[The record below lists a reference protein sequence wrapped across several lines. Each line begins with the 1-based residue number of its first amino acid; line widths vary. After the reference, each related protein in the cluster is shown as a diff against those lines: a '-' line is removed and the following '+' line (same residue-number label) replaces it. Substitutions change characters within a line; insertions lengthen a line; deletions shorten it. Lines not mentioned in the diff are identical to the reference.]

1 MPPCRDLATRPP
13 LLHNRRYMGLGSRT
27 RTGDVIATGPPAY
40 EYPADSDRTP
50 ESYSAGVC
58 CGGRDRLQGGRG
70 RLPPRAAPAD
80 THVAFP
86 NSVREGGGGDDR
98 TLLPPPSTTP
108 PPHALPPHTTP

>member
-58 CGGRDRLQGGRG
+58 CGGGGGRG
-70 RLPPRAAPAD
+70 GGRGGPGPP
-80 THVAFP
+80 
-86 NSVREGGGGDDR
+86 
-98 TLLPPPSTTP
+98 TP
-108 PPHALPPHTTP
+108 PPPRVGGGPNSGSRAGGRTDKAPAPPRPPP